1 MTTDMVMNA
10 LAKTVVIEYLKQIGT
25 VQQMYKCDSKLD
37 ILVQYKACTW
47 VHSFI
52 YPVLILIH
60 VNDEIKPLNKV
71 AQLE

>member
-25 VQQMYKCDSKLD
+25 VQQMYKCDSELN

>member
-1 MTTDMVMNA
+1 
-10 LAKTVVIEYLKQIGT
+10 
-25 VQQMYKCDSKLD
+25 MYKCDTKLH

-52 YPVLILIH
+52 YPVLILTH
-60 VNDEIKPLNKV
+60 VNDEIKPLDEV